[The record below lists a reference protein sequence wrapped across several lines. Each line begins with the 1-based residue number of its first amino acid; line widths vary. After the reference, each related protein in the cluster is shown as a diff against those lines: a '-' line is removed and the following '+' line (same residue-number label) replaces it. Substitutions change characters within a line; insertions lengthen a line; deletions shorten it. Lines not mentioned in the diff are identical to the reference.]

1 MKRLSVLALA
11 AVCGAAGGGVG
22 AAWGQEAARPP
33 EPAARPG
40 RLPSL
45 DEALGLKKPGGAPVA
60 PSRDEAALTE
70 HLSPEEVR
78 DEISQ
83 AVKLMGDAASRVADG
98 KDVGVE
104 TQRLQEEI
112 LQKLN
117 KLLDEAKRQE
127 QEKQKQQ
134 QQQQQGQQNQQ
145 NQQNQSQQ
153 QQQQSGKQNQQQKQ
167 DQASQQ
173 QQQKGGNGSGNKE
186 GLKEEKGDL
195 RPTLSSGAAW
205 GNLPPHVREQLM
217 QGFGDSF
224 SSMYKRM
231 TEAYYKRLAEEPK
244 RD

>member
-1 MKRLSVLALA
+1 MRRTIVLTA
-11 AVCGAAGGGVG
+11 AAMTAA
-22 AAWGQEAARPP
+22 AAFGQ
-33 EPAARPG
+33 PAAAPSQPAATPG

-45 DEALGLKKPGGAPVA
+45 DEVLGLKKPGEASKAPT
-60 PSRDEAALTE
+60 RDETALKE
-70 HLSPEEVR
+70 QLSPEQIQ

-83 AVKLMGDAASRVADG
+83 AVKLMGDAANRVADA
-98 KDVGVE
+98 KDVGLE
-104 TQRLQEEI
+104 TQRLQDEI
-112 LQKLN
+112 LLKLN
-117 KLLDEAKRQE
+117 KLIDEAQRQE
-127 QEKQKQQ
+127 QSKQKQQ

-145 NQQNQSQQ
+145 NQQDQQNQKQNGQ
-153 QQQQSGKQNQQQKQ
+153 QNQQQKQ

-173 QQQKGGNGSGNKE
+173 NQQQKGGNGSGDKR

-195 RPTLSSGAAW
+195 RPTLSAGASW

-244 RD
+244 RE

>member
-11 AVCGAAGGGVG
+11 ALCG

-33 EPAARPG
+33 EPQARPG

-45 DEALGLKKPGGAPVA
+45 DEALGLKKPGGSPAM

-70 HLSPEEVR
+70 HLSPEQVR

-134 QQQQQGQQNQQ
+134 KQQQQQGQQQQ
-145 NQQNQSQQ
+145 SPQDQQ
-153 QQQQSGKQNQQQKQ
+153 QQQQSGKQNQQQRQ
-167 DQASQQ
+167 DQASQ